1 MAHRNIE
8 LDERSDQILAELAE
22 SFEGDISVLHAHRSI
37 EEWVDVCEE
46 PQRESLLSQKRRSEQ
61 DFRDGRA
68 VSWEKIKQQNGL

>member
-46 PQRESLLSQKRRSEQ
+46 PQRESL
-61 DFRDGRA
+61 
-68 VSWEKIKQQNGL
+68 QQNGL